1 VIRADALSAVAG
13 VRHGF
18 FTRQGG
24 VSQGVYAS
32 RNCGFGSG
40 DEAALVAENRARAM
54 ADIGLADGALVTA
67 YQCHG
72 TRCITVS
79 EPWATG
85 EAPEADAMVS
95 DRPGVAL
102 GVLTAD
108 CAPVLLADRR
118 NRVIGAA
125 HAGWRGALA
134 GVVEAAMAGMAALG
148 ARPADTVA
156 AVGPCIGQASYEVGP
171 EFHEAFAAADPAN
184 AGYFAPSV
192 RNRHHMFDLAA
203 YTAARL
209 ATLGL
214 ASVEVLGLDT
224 CADGERFF
232 SYRRACHEGE
242 ADYGRLISVVALGK
256 D

>member
-1 VIRADALSAVAG
+1 MIRADALSGAPG
-13 VRHGF
+13 LRHGF

-40 DEAALVAENRARAM
+40 DEPALVAENRARAM
-54 ADIGLADGALVTA
+54 TDIGLANGLLVTA
-67 YQCHG
+67 YQRHG
-72 TRCITVS
+72 TRCVTVT
-79 EPWATG
+79 EPWAPG

-95 DRPGVAL
+95 ARPGVTL

-118 NRVIGAA
+118 ARVIGAA

-156 AVGPCIGQASYEVGP
+156 AIGPCIGQASYEVGP
-171 EFHEAFAAADPAN
+171 EFRAAFVTADGGNQRYFAAGARIGHP
-184 AGYFAPSV
+184 
-192 RNRHHMFDLAA
+192 MFDLADFV
-203 YTAARL
+203 AARL

-224 CADGERFF
+224 CADGTRFF
-232 SYRRACHEGE
+232 SHRRACLEDE
-242 ADYGRLISVVALGK
+242 ADYGRLISMVALE

>member
-1 VIRADALSAVAG
+1 MIRADALGTAAG

-24 VSQGVYAS
+24 VSRGVYAS

-40 DEAALVAENRARAM
+40 DDRALVAENRARAL
-54 ADIGLADGALVTA
+54 ADIGLAKGSLVTA

-72 TRCITVS
+72 THCVTVT

-85 EAPEADAMVS
+85 EAPRADAMVS
-95 DRPGVAL
+95 SRPGIAL
-102 GVLTAD
+102 GVLSAD

-118 NRVIGAA
+118 AGVVGVA

-134 GVVEAAMAGMAALG
+134 GVVEAAMTGMAALG

-156 AVGPCIGQASYEVGP
+156 AIGPCIGQASYEVGP
-171 EFHEAFAAADPAN
+171 EFRAAFVAADGGN
-184 AGYFAPSV
+184 AGYFVPST
-192 RNRHHMFDLAA
+192 RDGHHRFDLAA
-203 YTAARL
+203 YLAARL

-232 SYRRACHEGE
+232 SYRRACHKGE
-242 ADYGRLISVVALGK
+242 ADYGRLISMVALAE

>member
-1 VIRADALSAVAG
+1 MIRADALSAAAG
-13 VRHGF
+13 LRHGF

-24 VSQGVYAS
+24 VSRGVYAS

-40 DEAALVAENRARAM
+40 DERLLVAENRARAM
-54 ADIGLADGALVTA
+54 ADIGLANGALVTA

-72 TRCITVS
+72 TRCVTVT
-79 EPWATG
+79 EPWAPG

-95 DRPGVAL
+95 DRAGIAL

-118 NRVIGAA
+118 ARVIGAA

-171 EFHEAFAAADPAN
+171 EFRDAFVAADGGNERYFAAGAR
-184 AGYFAPSV
+184 AGHP
-192 RNRHHMFDLAA
+192 MFDLAGFV
-203 YTAARL
+203 AARL
-209 ATLGL
+209 EGLGL
-214 ASVEVLGLDT
+214 AAVEVSALDT
-224 CADGERFF
+224 CADGDRFF
-232 SYRRACHEGE
+232 SYRRACLEDE
-242 ADYGRLISVVALGK
+242 ADYGRLLSVVALGV
-256 D
+256 